1 MSKLS
6 DQLIYAND
14 LSRLYDALNELLDA
28 RDEGELSNPEMVAR
42 IVYKFE
48 NFADTHKVRTNDL
61 ITLGEKIEK
70 ARSEYRILHQKYKQ
84 AVDQVK
90 TTKQLINRIMND
102 AVEKC
107 TGRWLLL
114 TWSPATSNLLYK
126 VYGTRLHQNVPQFAG
141 VCVECFRPFKHGNSK
156 EVEAES
162 ELTQPFLIRLYPG

>member
-28 RDEGELSNPEMVAR
+28 RDEGELSNPERVAR

-70 ARSEYRILHQKYKQ
+70 ARSEYRILNQKYKQ
-84 AVDQVK
+84 AVEQVE

-102 AVEKC
+102 AVEK
-107 TGRWLLL
+107 
-114 TWSPATSNLLYK
+114 
-126 VYGTRLHQNVPQFAG
+126 
-141 VCVECFRPFKHGNSK
+141 
-156 EVEAES
+156 
-162 ELTQPFLIRLYPG
+162 